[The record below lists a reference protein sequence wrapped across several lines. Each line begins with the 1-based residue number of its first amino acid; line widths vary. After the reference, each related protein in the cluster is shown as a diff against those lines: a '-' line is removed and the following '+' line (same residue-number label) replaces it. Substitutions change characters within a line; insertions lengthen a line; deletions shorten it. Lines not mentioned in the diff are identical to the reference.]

1 MKARNIAALAAAGTM
16 AATLA
21 AGALPVGAASDA
33 DPVQLSILDN
43 SIKGG
48 KNTNNATW
56 IEDVLIPQ
64 FEAMM
69 AEAGT
74 PVEVS
79 FEGRGVDDED
89 YKNQLALDI
98 GAGSGPDLFSMDGI
112 WVGEF
117 AEAGYIAPLT
127 DTIGDAVDAWDGW
140 EQINAAVQANGMYGG
155 VRYGLPQGTDGRVIY
170 VNTDIFEAAGL
181 PADWSPA
188 TMDDVLDA
196 ARQIKEN
203 VPDVVPLQLNGG
215 VSMGE
220 ATTMQGALPLLAAA
234 GAPVWD
240 GETGL
245 WTGNTP
251 ELVQMLGTYATV
263 YGDEELGNAEWQLLQ
278 DGRDQSFE
286 QFAAGNVGMLIEGD
300 YFWRSVINPNGGNF
314 PMEGRNEVV
323 GWTHIPA
330 YEAGGALGGLDG
342 ASMSGGGVWTVN
354 PNSEN
359 AEIAWALLEF
369 IYTPEQILSQLGEG
383 NVRITA
389 RDDVNADLLTTDPLM
404 SFISTDIL
412 PLTHFRPGFAEY
424 PAVSVALQEAVESV
438 VTGTSPEDAAAAY
451 HEALV
456 EIVGADAV
464 SGG

>member
-1 MKARNIAALAAAGTM
+1 MKVRKYAALAAAGTM

-21 AGALPVGAASDA
+21 AGGLQAGASAE
-33 DPVQLSILDN
+33 PVQLSILDN
-43 SIKGG
+43 SIRDG
-48 KNTNNATW
+48 KNSNNAVW

-74 PVEVS
+74 PVEIT
-79 FEGRGVDDED
+79 FEGRGVADED
-89 YKNQLALDI
+89 YKNQLSLDI
-98 GAGSGPDLFSMDGI
+98 GAGGGPDLFSMDGI

-117 AEAGYIAPLT
+117 AEAGYIAPLS
-127 DTIGDAVDAWDGW
+127 DTVGDAVDAWDGW
-140 EQINAAVQANGMYGG
+140 DQINAAVQANGQYKG

-170 VNTDIFEAAGL
+170 TNKEIFEAAGL

-196 ARQIKEN
+196 ARQIKAN
-203 VPDVVPLQLNGG
+203 VPDVVPFQLNGG

-220 ATTMQGALPLLAAA
+220 ATTMQGVLPLLAAA

-240 GETGL
+240 SETGL

-251 ELVQMLGTYATV
+251 EMVRMLGTYATV

-286 QFAAGNVGMLIEGD
+286 QFAAGKVGMLIEGD
-300 YFWRSVINPNGGNF
+300 YMWRGVINPATGNF
-314 PMEGRNEVV
+314 PMEGRNEIV
-323 GWTHIPA
+323 GWAHIPA
-330 YEAGGALGGLDG
+330 YEPGGALGGLDG

-359 AEIAWALLEF
+359 AEMAWALLEF

-389 RDDVNADLLTTDPLM
+389 RDDVNAELLTTDPLM

-424 PAVSVALQEAVESV
+424 PEVSRLLQEAVESV

-451 HEALV
+451 AEALAEV
-456 EIVGADAV
+456 VGADAV
-464 SGG
+464 NNG